1 MKKSERQG
9 LIVQQAQGAEP
20 QQLLSTH
27 ELARRFEVS
36 ETTIRRDFQQLASA
50 GLIQRQYG
58 GAQIRQPSGGA
69 ELGQVGILLLSRIDK
84 YRDPFYNMVLE
95 GVDRE
100 LERLGYHIAFVKTLH
115 EINST
120 ASAERLLD
128 AHDITGLVLL
138 GDGPNESAAYLRQ
151 TIRPIVTVTDKQS
164 LDEDQISFAG
174 EWGMRLIVDHL
185 LALGR
190 RRLAFISGYRDIR
203 YAGFCQ
209 GLAVNALPH
218 EAALHQII
226 EPGPSGWTPDL
237 GERGAANLMSLSE
250 RPDAIVCASDRL
262 AIGAMAWLQ
271 RQGYRI
277 PDDIAVTGFDNIPD
291 SDFTFPPL
299 TTVHVHKVLLGKLAA
314 ERLAQRIE
322 NPDDVHLGITTPT
335 SLVVRQSCGAQS
347 RNASAG
353 PKGARA
359 TVI

>member
-50 GLIQRQYG
+50 GLLQRQYG
-58 GAQIRQPSGGA
+58 GAQLAVTSTPDR
-69 ELGQVGILLLSRIDK
+69 LRQVGILLVSRIDK

-100 LERLGYHIAFVKTLH
+100 LERRGYHIAFIKTLH
-115 EINST
+115 EIDT
-120 ASAERLLD
+120 RAHARQLLESN
-128 AHDITGLVLL
+128 TLSGLILL
-138 GDGPNESAAYLRQ
+138 GTSNTESINFLRKN
-151 TIRPIVTVTDKQS
+151 ISPIVTVTDKHD
-164 LDEDQISFAG
+164 LDDDLVLFDG
-174 EWGMRLIVDHL
+174 VNGMRRMAQHL
-185 LALGR
+185 THLGH
-190 RRLAFISGYRDIR
+190 RRLAFISGYADIR
-203 YAGFCQ
+203 YDGFCQ
-209 GLAVNALPH
+209 GLADNALPH
-218 EAALHQII
+218 DPALHQII

-237 GERGAANLMSLSE
+237 GERGAANLMSLTE